1 MTNTYLFHNLDDD
14 FTFTSGNHNTETKPP
29 PPARIPRMTSI
40 ANNNYFRRPNVL
52 SQYSSNGMKTNKTYL
67 NTTQLYISQ
76 PSSQDPPPPP
86 PPPRVPLHPPA
97 IPPRNPINSYQKN
110 SITIPDFNSYVSS
123 QAMYRSP
130 IVSSSVERNDFN
142 NDHRFNSFSIDNNNH
157 HIRDSINGSTI
168 GEYFGKK

>member
-1 MTNTYLFHNLDDD
+1 
-14 FTFTSGNHNTETKPP
+14 
-29 PPARIPRMTSI
+29 
-40 ANNNYFRRPNVL
+40 
-52 SQYSSNGMKTNKTYL
+52 MKINKTYL

-76 PSSQDPPPPP
+76 PSSQDSPPPPP

-123 QAMYRSP
+123 QAIYRSP
-130 IVSSSVERNDFN
+130 FVSSSSSLEKNDF
-142 NDHRFNSFSIDNNNH
+142 NDHRFNSFSIDNNNNNH
-157 HIRDSINGSTI
+157 HIRDTINGSTI